1 MKRKNFKK
9 TVSFMLAA
17 IMAASAMTQ
26 AMAVREDPPSN
37 AQIDSSWT
45 MYLVP
50 NAHIDTA
57 WQWPFED
64 TARDVISD
72 TFNRAVTNLKS
83 NENYKFTMSASKHYE
98 WAKEYY
104 PDMYEDVKELIANG
118 QWDNPGGQVVEPDL
132 NLPSGEA
139 LVRQSLEGQ
148 RFFEQEFNQMS
159 TVGYVPDTF
168 GFNGQ
173 FPQILK
179 KSGMDN
185 FVTTKL
191 NWQQQNTERDSD
203 IFKWKAIDGT
213 EVLSYA
219 PMKDYVNIYSDSQIV
234 NALKRNEQTGKETG
248 VKKALG
254 MMGNGDHGGGPDSGQ
269 YATVLKQNGS
279 DGVQGATV
287 EMATITEYFD
297 SVRET
302 EDLSKV
308 RTVEGEMYFEN
319 HRGTYTS
326 WARVKEY
333 NRKNEIL
340 AEKAEKAGTL
350 GNWLGVL
357 PNAGNEEISK
367 AWDKILINQFHDVLP
382 GSSIPY
388 QYEVTYN
395 NQELAKNLLN
405 NVQNDGLQAIAY
417 KADTNVDGTPV
428 LVFNPLS
435 WERSDM
441 VETTVSFADAVPEQI
456 AVYDGDSL
464 VPSTVTSRDEEK
476 KTATIRFQA
485 NNLPS
490 VGFKVFNVKSGD
502 GTVETNLSVEEN
514 ENLFVMENAFL
525 KVEIDKNTGNI
536 AQVYN
541 KKDGN
546 RPVFADG
553 YQGNEIHIYK
563 DTGGSSYPA
572 WDLVMEEMN
581 ADPIA
586 ILDDTPEEIEIIENS
601 PEKIVVRV
609 SRSWSDSTMYQDITM
624 YPDSDRVDVK
634 MHVNWNED
642 QRLMKISF
650 PFAAESDHA
659 TYEIAYGALERP
671 TTRDNSIDNA
681 KFEVSGHK
689 WADVT
694 DDSGEFGASILNDS
708 KYGWDAI
715 QLKDEDGNVEATRL
729 RLTALRSPMGAAVRC
744 SGWDPAAYYIDKT
757 THDFTY
763 SIYPHS
769 GTWQEANSVQKAAE
783 LNYKAEAV
791 QSERHDGDLG
801 SAYSFATSSADNVPI
816 SVIKTPAD
824 DPDARDKLIV
834 RVYESD
840 GQDNTDVTLTLPS
853 NVKSAKEVN
862 LLEDDDEDLNKE
874 ITIDGNQI
882 HFSMD
887 KYEITTIALEV
898 EPYGGEEVQLKSAPV
913 DLFDYYNVDAVSFNE
928 DRKDGDYDGEGNT
941 IPAELWKD
949 SITFEGVDFQLGP
962 TNDGYDNVVEARG
975 QTIALPEGN
984 YKYVYLLGAAAGSGE
999 KSGVFTVNY
1008 ANGEQT
1014 NKEIKFADWDSEL
1027 SGWDRFSNTDIRPYV
1042 RDQVGYFFTHF
1053 HNGTKDRMT
1062 VDNYQFV
1069 YAIPVDPEKGL
1080 ESIQLPDASGIKIT
1094 AISVADSDYLRVA
1107 QEPTTQETITLP
1119 AIENVRAELVTGE
1132 GALGDKATVTWD
1144 AADNISTYRIYRG
1157 TSEDFTVETGTLA
1170 GTVDGRKT
1178 SFTDTLP
1185 ANGEYVYKVVAT
1197 DNDSNLT
1204 ELSKPSNIVKG
1215 GLDNAFLSVPKD
1227 KITAPGGY
1235 TNEEPYKAC
1244 DGNTSTKWCYR
1255 QDDVYLQVDL
1265 GENNSWT
1272 IDKFTLVNAGNE
1284 NPNYITRDFRILT
1297 SDDGVEWT
1305 ERANVTGN
1313 TENVVELVME
1323 EPVNARYFKLI
1334 PDYAG
1339 QTDSDANCPRIYEFQ
1354 AWGRSNEAVAPSAE
1368 NVNISLYKDPDDA
1381 SKVTMDGTYTYV
1393 NATLS
1398 GKEGESKFQW
1408 YQSEDGETFTPI
1420 DGATGLSYTMDK
1432 ADALSLAAI
1441 KFEVIPV
1448 DKDGVEGE
1456 PVSKSVVIN
1465 DDTNILAGKSV
1476 EADKQF
1482 NASEAGSMLTDG
1494 DFLTKWCADGVS
1506 ESDPRVAII
1515 DMNGVYDLSKLTL
1528 RHATA
1533 AYDEKVP
1540 GADER
1545 DRFKEYNT
1553 RKYNLYVS
1561 NDGKEWTQITAAENP
1576 EGLGVTE
1583 HTYSSGEAVGRYLK
1597 VEITQGVALN
1607 DDGSPYDGNSCVR
1620 LYEVIGEGTLLD
1632 FADKETDDGND
1643 DSDITDVV
1651 PENVKVVN
1659 ATADRAPMVGDTL
1672 EASFDVDEQYV
1683 DYARFRWLVADSK
1696 DGPFSPITD
1705 SYSST
1710 LPVTE
1715 DLAGKWI
1722 RVSVRID
1729 QGLTI
1734 YSSPV
1739 EVSED
1744 VQPTEQTLTVSFPA
1758 GDVEIHAEDIDIG
1771 FANLTGV
1778 LETEL
1783 LSGSPIQLTFT
1794 PVAEGREFAA
1804 ISVNGEPI
1812 PFDEETDTYSYTYDG
1827 TMDRADTALDFS
1839 FTVVNKL
1846 TLRSTIEVAE
1856 GLVGSDEYQDA
1867 VTAVQK
1873 KFDNALETAQN
1884 VEADKTA
1891 DQNTID
1897 RAWSELLDAIQMLS
1911 FKEGDVSALQTLV
1924 EMLADL
1930 DENDFT
1936 TDSWANYY
1944 GKYQNAVDVI
1954 NDNNPLEV
1962 DVEKATKELNEA
1974 LNKLVRVASKEDLS
1988 VAIAQ
1993 ATVIYNALDQYVEA
2007 GKAEFIEAFE
2017 NAQTVFNNRD
2027 ASQKAVDDAAI
2038 ALVDAM
2044 AALRKIPNK
2053 DVLKERLYQATH
2065 IDRSKYTRASLA
2077 ILDAAIALGN
2087 DAMANDNIGQEEVD
2101 SVADTIKKAQ
2111 AGLVTLSHNTTNSG
2125 HKGSSSSNSS
2135 GKTSGEGTAVAVP
2148 SAIVTAAQGV
2158 SAQQAYVRSDTTLPF
2173 TLKHGQAYCF
2183 KMTVVGSDAVPSF
2196 TVGNGNVLKTQFVAK
2211 AGNDY
2216 YYRVYAI
2223 GTPGQSAGVYTTL
2236 PGQNAVKQCSVTI
2249 G

>member
-1 MKRKNFKK
+1 MKRKNLKK
-9 TVSFMLAA
+9 AVSFMLATL
-17 IMAASAMTQ
+17 MAASAMTQ
-26 AMAVREDPPSN
+26 ALAVRENPPSN
-37 AQIDSSWT
+37 AHIDSSWT

-57 WQWPFED
+57 WQWPYED

-72 TFNRAVTNLKS
+72 TFSRAITNLKS

-98 WAKEYY
+98 WTKEYY
-104 PDMYEDVKELIANG
+104 PEMYEDVKELIANG

-148 RFFEQEFNQMS
+148 RFFEREFNQMS

-179 KSGMDN
+179 KAGMDN

-213 EVLSYA
+213 EVLAYA

-254 MMGNGDHGGGPDSGQ
+254 MMGSGDHGGGPNSGQ
-269 YATVLKQNGS
+269 YARVLQQDGS
-279 DGVQGATV
+279 DAVQGANV
-287 EMATITEYFD
+287 EMATITEYFN

-357 PNAGNEEISK
+357 PNAGSEDISK

-441 VETTVSFADAVPEQI
+441 VETTVRFTDAVPEQI
-456 AVYDGDSL
+456 AVYDGDTL
-464 VPSTVTSRDEEK
+464 VPSTVTARDEEK

-485 NNLPS
+485 NALPS
-490 VGFKVFNVKSGD
+490 VGFKIFTVKAGD

-514 ENLFVMENAFL
+514 DSLFVMENEFL
-525 KVEIDKNTGNI
+525 KVEIDKETGNI

-541 KKDGN
+541 KKDNN

-572 WDLVMEEMN
+572 WDLVMDEMN
-581 ADPIA
+581 ADPVA
-586 ILDDTPEEIEIIENS
+586 ILNDTPEAIEIIENS
-601 PEKIVVRV
+601 PDRVVVRV
-609 SRSWSDSTMYQDITM
+609 SRSWSNSSMYQDITL

-642 QRLMKISF
+642 QRMIKISF

-715 QLKDEDGNVEATRL
+715 QLKDEEGNVEATRL
-729 RLTALRSPMGAAVRC
+729 RLTALRSPMGAPVRC
-744 SGWDPAAYYIDKT
+744 SGWDPSPYYIDKT

-763 SIYPHS
+763 SIYPHA

-801 SAYSFATSSADNVPI
+801 TAYSFATSSADNVPI

-824 DPDARDKLIV
+824 DPDAKDKLIV

-840 GQDNTDVTLTLPS
+840 GQENTDVTLTLPS

-862 LLEDDDEDLNKE
+862 LLEKDDEDLNKE
-874 ITIDGNQI
+874 ITVDGNQI
-882 HFSMD
+882 HFSMG

-898 EPYGGEEVQLKSAPV
+898 EPYGGEDVELKSAPV

-949 SITFEGVDFQLGP
+949 SITFEGVDFDLGP
-962 TNDGYDNVVEARG
+962 TVDGYDNVVEANG

-984 YKYVYLLGAAAGSGE
+984 YKYVYLLGAAAGDGE

-1008 ANGEQT
+1008 ADGEQT

-1062 VDNYQFV
+1062 VDNYQFI

-1080 ESIQLPDASGIKIT
+1080 ESIQLPDAPGIKIT

-1107 QEPTTQETITLP
+1107 QEPTTQETVMLP

-1144 AADNISTYRIYRG
+1144 AADNIATYRIYRG

-1185 ANGEYVYKVVAT
+1185 ASGEYVYKVVAT
-1197 DNDSNLT
+1197 DNNSNLT
-1204 ELSKPSNIVKG
+1204 ELSAPSNIIEG
-1215 GLDNAFLSVPKD
+1215 GLDNAFLSVPQD

-1235 TNEEPYKAC
+1235 NNEEPYRAC

-1255 QDDVYLQVDL
+1255 QDGIYLQVDL
-1265 GENNSWT
+1265 GEGNSWT
-1272 IDKFTLVNAGNE
+1272 IDKFTLVNAGSE

-1297 SDDGVEWT
+1297 SDNGTDWT
-1305 ERANVTGN
+1305 EQVKVTGN
-1313 TENVVELVME
+1313 TENVVEIVLD
-1323 EPVNARYFKLI
+1323 EPVTARYYKLI

-1339 QTDSDANCPRIYEFQ
+1339 QTGSDANCPRIYEFQ
-1354 AWGRSNEAVAPSAE
+1354 AWGRSSEALAPSAQD
-1368 NVNISLYKDPDDA
+1368 VGISLYKDPDDA
-1381 SKVTMDGTYTYV
+1381 SKVVMDGTYTYV

-1398 GKEGESKFQW
+1398 GKEGDSKLQW
-1408 YQSEDGETFTPI
+1408 YQSTDGETFTPI
-1420 DGATGLSYTMDK
+1420 EGATGLSYTMDK
-1432 ADALSLAAI
+1432 ADALALAAI

-1448 DKDGVEGE
+1448 DKDGVAGE
-1456 PVSKSVVIN
+1456 AVSSSVVIN
-1465 DDTNILAGKSV
+1465 SDSNVLVGKPV

-1494 DFLTKWCADGVS
+1494 DLLTKWCADGVS
-1506 ESDPRVAII
+1506 EEDPRVAII
-1515 DMNGVYDLSKLTL
+1515 DMNGVYDLSKITL

-1561 NDGKEWTQITAAENP
+1561 MDGKEWTQITAGENP
-1576 EGLGVTE
+1576 DGVGVTE
-1583 HTYSSGEAVGRYLK
+1583 HTYNSGEAVGRYLK
-1597 VEITQGVALN
+1597 VEVTQGVALN

-1620 LYEVIGEGTLLD
+1620 LYEVIGAGTILD
-1632 FADKETDDGND
+1632 FADKQTEDAEEDI
-1643 DSDITDVV
+1643 DITDVV

-1659 ATADRAPMVGDTL
+1659 ATADRVPVAGDTI
-1672 EASFDVDEQYV
+1672 EASFDVAEEYK
-1683 DYARFRWLVADSK
+1683 DYARFRWLVADSEN
-1696 DGPFSPITD
+1696 GPFSPIED
-1705 SYSST
+1705 SYSSEM
-1710 LPVTE
+1710 LVTE
-1715 DLAGKWI
+1715 DLAGKWV

-1729 QGLTI
+1729 KGVTI

-1739 EVSED
+1739 EISDSTSSVER
-1744 VQPTEQTLTVSFPA
+1744 TLTVSFPA
-1758 GDVEIHAEDIDIG
+1758 GDVEISADGIDIG
-1771 FANLTGV
+1771 FANLTGLLKAEV
-1778 LETEL
+1778 L
-1783 LSGSPIQLTFT
+1783 SDSPIQLTFT
-1794 PVAEGREFAA
+1794 PVADGREFASITA
-1804 ISVNGEPI
+1804 NGEEI
-1812 PFDEETDTYSYTYDG
+1812 PFDEDTDTYSYTFEG
-1827 TMDRADTALDFS
+1827 TMSRFDTEMEFS
-1839 FTVVNKL
+1839 FTVVDKL
-1846 TLRSTIEVAE
+1846 VLRSTIEAAND
-1856 GLVGSDEYQDA
+1856 LVGSDEYNDA
-1867 VTAVQK
+1867 VGAVQK
-1873 KFDNALETAQN
+1873 KFDKALETAQA

-1891 DQNTID
+1891 TQDEID
-1897 RAWSELLDAIQMLS
+1897 EAWAELLKAIQMLS
-1911 FKEGDVSALQTLV
+1911 FKEGDVSALQALIDL
-1924 EMLADL
+1924 LAGLNAD
-1930 DENDFT
+1930 DYT
-1936 TDSWANYY
+1936 TDSWANFSE
-1944 GKYQNAVDVI
+1944 KYQNAVDVV
-1954 NDNNPLEV
+1954 NDSNPLEV
-1962 DVEKATKELNEA
+1962 DVIKATDELNEA
-1974 LNKLVRVASKEDLS
+1974 VEQLVRLASKESLS
-1988 VAIAQ
+1988 AAIAK
-1993 ATVIYNALDQYVEA
+1993 ARSIEEVLDQYIEA
-2007 GKAEFIEAFE
+2007 GKAEFLEALA
-2017 NAQTVFNNRD
+2017 NAQTVMDNRD
-2027 ASQKAVDDAAI
+2027 ASQQAVDDAES
-2038 ALVDAM
+2038 ALVEAM
-2044 AALRKIPNK
+2044 SALRKIPNK
-2053 DVLKERLYQATH
+2053 DVLKELLYQATS

-2077 ILDAAIALGN
+2077 VLDAAITLGN
-2087 DAMANDNIGQEEVD
+2087 KAMANDNIGQEEVD
-2101 SVADTIKKAQ
+2101 SVVKTLKKAQ
-2111 AGLVTLSHNTTNSG
+2111 AGLETVSNSSSG
-2125 HKGSSSSNSS
+2125 GSHKGSGSSSSS

-2148 SAIVTAAQGV
+2148 SAVVAAAQGV
-2158 SAQQAYVRSDTTLPF
+2158 AAQQAYVRSDTTLPF

-2183 KMTVVGSDAVPSF
+2183 KMTAVGTEAVPSF
-2196 TVGNGNVLKTQFVAK
+2196 TVGNGDVLKTQFVAK
-2211 AGNDY
+2211 VGNDY
-2216 YYRVYAI
+2216 YFRVYAI
-2223 GTPGQSAGVYTTL
+2223 GAPGQSAGVYTTL
-2236 PGQNAVKQCSVTI
+2236 PGQNAQRQCVVTI